1 MSVAETI
8 LHFLEGTEHNFRQE
22 GCCPYLP
29 QVVFWRQKD
38 IIFKW
43 EKDNLCREEHPWNL
57 LINDLIHSFASTN
70 QIMN

>member
-1 MSVAETI
+1 MSVAEAI
-8 LHFLEGTEHNFRQE
+8 PHFLSGTEHNFPQE

-57 LINDLIHSFASTN
+57 LINDLIHSFTSKN
-70 QIMN
+70 